1 MCKKISALVFI
12 SLFFFGCP
20 ANSEMLFGKVVRVID
35 GDTVVVLDE
44 KNTQYKI
51 RFQGIDA
58 PERNQ
63 AFGKKSK
70 NFLSDLIAAQTVK
83 VEHTKKDRYGR
94 IIGKIIFGN
103 TDVNLEQVKS
113 GLAWH
118 YKKYA
123 REQSKKDRSRYAHAE
138 AIAREKKF
146 GLWSAP
152 HAIPPWEWRKRKR

>member
-1 MCKKISALVFI
+1 MFKKISALVFI

-44 KNTQYKI
+44 KNTQHKI
-51 RFQGIDA
+51 RLQGIDA

-103 TDVNLEQVKS
+103 TDVNLEQVRA
-113 GLAWH
+113 GYAWH
-118 YKKYA
+118 YKKYE
-123 REQSKKDRSRYAHAE
+123 REQNAEDQVAYAHAE
-138 AIAREKKF
+138 IFARENKF
-146 GLWSAP
+146 GLWNDP